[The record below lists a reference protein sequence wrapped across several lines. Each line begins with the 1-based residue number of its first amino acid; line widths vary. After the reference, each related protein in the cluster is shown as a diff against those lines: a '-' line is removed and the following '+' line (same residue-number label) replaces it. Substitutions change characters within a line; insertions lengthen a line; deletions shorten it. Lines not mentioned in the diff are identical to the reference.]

1 MLVGFETIGLIKR
14 LGISQIILLPLAISA
29 FLKLP
34 SANCQLMIQ
43 DPLIRILLL
52 PFSLLYGLGISIR
65 DFLYRQRIL
74 MSVKFDIP
82 VISVGNLTVGGAGKT
97 PHIEHLIRLLRPY
110 LNLATLSRGYRRKTQ
125 GHQNVQYWSRADQV
139 GDEPLMFKRKYPDV
153 FATVNENRALGIPE
167 LLQHAPDT
175 QVVLLDDAFQHRG
188 VTPGLSVLL
197 TEFRRP
203 FTRDWLLPSG
213 RLREWRSAYRRA
225 DLIVV
230 TKCPEDLHED
240 DRKKLLAEIK
250 PFPHQQVFFSSY
262 RYLRPYYSLNP
273 NYAIDLQEDMSVLL
287 VSAIASADYLREYVE
302 GKVGT
307 VRSKEY
313 EDHHYF
319 TEGDLGEIEQLYNS
333 LPGGKKII
341 LTTEKDAMRF
351 ELLREQLIEKKLPLM
366 VLPVEVQFHGQDGAR
381 FDLIVKE
388 FLLNF
393 KS

>member
-1 MLVGFETIGLIKR
+1 
-14 LGISQIILLPLAISA
+14 
-29 FLKLP
+29 
-34 SANCQLMIQ
+34 MIQ

-65 DFLYRQRIL
+65 DFLYRQKIL
-74 MSVKFDIP
+74 LSVKFDLP

-97 PHIEHLIRLLRPY
+97 PHIEYIIRLLRPY
-110 LNLATLSRGYRRKTQ
+110 LNVATLSRGYRRKTQ

-153 FATVNENRALGIPE
+153 FASVNENRALGIPE
-167 LLQHAPDT
+167 LLQHAPTT

-188 VTPGLSVLL
+188 VTPGLNLLL

-225 DLIVV
+225 DIIVV
-230 TKCPEDLHED
+230 TKCPSDLHD
-240 DRKKLLAEIK
+240 DERKKLLSEIK

-262 RYLRPYYSLNP
+262 RYLRPYYLFNG
-273 NYAIDLQEDMSVLL
+273 NYFVDLQEDMSVLL
-287 VSAIASADYLREYVE
+287 VSAIANSDYLREWVE
-302 GKVGT
+302 AKVST
-307 VRSKEY
+307 VRNREF

-319 TEGDLGEIEQLYNS
+319 EEGDLNDIERDFNH
-333 LPGGKKII
+333 LPGSKKII
-341 LTTEKDAMRF
+341 LTTEKDAVRL
-351 ELLREQLIEKKLPLM
+351 ELLREQIIEKKLPVM
-366 VLPVEVQFHGQDGAR
+366 VLPVEVEFHGQDGHR
-381 FDLIVKE
+381 FDLLVKE